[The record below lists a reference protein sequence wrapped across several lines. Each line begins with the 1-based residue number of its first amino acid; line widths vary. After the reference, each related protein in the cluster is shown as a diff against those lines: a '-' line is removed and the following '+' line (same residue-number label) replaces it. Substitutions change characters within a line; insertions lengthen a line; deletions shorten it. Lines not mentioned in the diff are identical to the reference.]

1 MCVVNPLGRRPE
13 VTALSPVCVFHQT
26 VGDSGEHALLCWRI
40 VFIEIGEERLKSIRF
55 HRKLFLHLLGDNH
68 VLLAGMQIEVVLVC
82 QDADEQSNRIFRVQ
96 FIAVNEHTLAEVLVN
111 RLDIMLCDMDVTLH
125 VLSQVLNLGDDV
137 LQIEVLVDDEHER
150 IDFRIGRNLG
160 HQRTVSEL
168 RTARSRRPVAG
179 FVEVLVESIRVHY
192 EALVLV
198 TDETD
203 VRKRLSGFLEPLQII
218 DHLHENTGYLSLS
231 LEVHVILVLE
241 DDFQL
246 LRRSSLRIDEAVT
259 LERMRNLRLE
269 RFLEVLVVHIINFPL
284 FPASLH
290 LFIELIA
297 A

>member
-1 MCVVNPLGRRPE
+1 
-13 VTALSPVCVFHQT
+13 
-26 VGDSGEHALLCWRI
+26 
-40 VFIEIGEERLKSIRF
+40 
-55 HRKLFLHLLGDNH
+55 
-68 VLLAGMQIEVVLVC
+68 
-82 QDADEQSNRIFRVQ
+82 
-96 FIAVNEHTLAEVLVN
+96 
-111 RLDIMLCDMDVTLH
+111 MLRDMDVTLH

-150 IDFRIGRNLG
+150 IDFRIRRNLG

-179 FVEVLVESIRVHY
+179 FVEVLVERIRVHY

-198 TDETD
+198 ADETD

-269 RFLEVLVVHIINFPL
+269 RFLEVLVVHIIDFPL

-297 A
+297 TRTATGTEMSHTIRIKRRHKALLSVEEQVVLINLIVLVKTVYFLFHDFGDFIHNLRIKISLLIL